1 MVAAG
6 PAGSPATE
14 QAGATSTIP
23 QGLRRAVMALTIG
36 LIIATCVFG
45 AGRVLWR
52 IISMDGGWYSY
63 PGYALS
69 QGRDPDENL
78 LPPDRLSLATP
89 GVRSLFPWENRS
101 FLLTDI
107 DWAWFE
113 LAGHG
118 EGSIV
123 AFGVLQWLAL
133 AALVGW
139 AVQRATGNPWAAGAA
154 GVAALSDVKLI
165 YESLADLRP
174 DIPLALIGVGSLC
187 FFLAFL
193 RRRSPLSF
201 IACGILVA
209 LLPLVHTT
217 GVMPAAMMLTCV
229 ALSSLIPVDGHLSKR
244 YMLACA
250 TLIAA
255 TLAIFVLRK
264 PIMDVVI
271 PTRVSLA
278 EQMAGRHDLPAM
290 LVGMVHRGVGWKLAR
305 ERQRW
310 TSYFLAGNLPQLFF
324 LLTGMVALLRSAWRR
339 RERLCLP
346 AGWLAGIAV
355 LTATDPHFVSTHLI
369 PLIAMGYVMAG
380 VGWALLL
387 DERKPLVAT
396 QGVVALAVLAFLCL
410 GLRTAQASVD
420 VEEGIHQGVSRDAVH
435 RLVTK
440 TFPGTGTTW
449 AVAPTSIWMYVPQS
463 GRTVLV
469 DDRSDPG
476 IIRTPLWR
484 RMSVLVIDSDFL
496 QWGWGKIA
504 RQGVAAGWLQ
514 PIGQVGKP
522 GDKYW
527 LEAFRV
533 RHAASAP
540 AVTRARAHAAAPGA
554 MPASGGR

>member
-6 PAGSPATE
+6 PASAAANMRAAATW
-14 QAGATSTIP
+14 AIP
-23 QGLRRAVMALTIG
+23 QGLRRAVTALTIA

-52 IISMDGGWYSY
+52 VISMDGGWYSY

-78 LPPDRLSLATP
+78 LPPDQLPLATP

-107 DWAWFE
+107 DRAWFD

-118 EGSIV
+118 EESIV

-139 AVQRATGNPWAAGAA
+139 AVNRATGNRWAAAA
-154 GVAALSDVKLI
+154 AALAALSDVKLI

-174 DIPLALIGVGSLC
+174 DIPLALIGVGGLC
-187 FFLAFL
+187 FLVNYL
-193 RRRSPLSF
+193 RRRSPVSF
-201 IACGILVA
+201 IACAILVA

-229 ALSSLIPVDGHLSKR
+229 AVSALIPVNGRLSTR

-250 TLIAA
+250 TLAAA
-255 TLAIFVLRK
+255 TLAIFFFRN
-264 PIMDVVI
+264 PIMDILI

-278 EQMAGRHDLPAM
+278 QQLAGQHDLPKM
-290 LVGMVHRGVGWKLAR
+290 LVGMAHLGVGWKLAQ

-310 TSYFLAGNLPQLFF
+310 TSYFLAGNLPQLLF
-324 LLTGMVALLRSAWRR
+324 LLTGLLALLRAAWRR
-339 RERLCLP
+339 RSEMAERLCLP

-355 LTATDPHFVSTHLI
+355 LTVTDPHFVSTHLI

-387 DERKPLVAT
+387 DDRQPMMAR
-396 QGVVALAVLAFLCL
+396 QGVVALAVLAFVCL

-420 VEEGIHQGVSRDAVH
+420 VDQGIHQGVSRAAVS
-435 RLVTK
+435 RLVDRA
-440 TFPGTGTTW
+440 FPGTGTTW
-449 AVAPTSIWMYVPQS
+449 AVGPTSIWMYVPQS
-463 GRTVLV
+463 GRTVIV

-476 IIRTPLWR
+476 VVGTALWR
-484 RMSVLVIDSDFL
+484 RMSVLIIDSDFL
-496 QWGWGKIA
+496 QWGWGRIA
-504 RQGVAAGWLQ
+504 LRGVAAGWLQ
-514 PIGQVGKP
+514 PIGRVGKP

-533 RHAASAP
+533 GHAGAP
-540 AVTRARAHAAAPGA
+540 VGV
-554 MPASGGR
+554 PADGGH

>member
-1 MVAAG
+1 MVAAE
-6 PAGSPATE
+6 PVSAPATMR
-14 QAGATSTIP
+14 AGATAAIP

-52 IISMDGGWYSY
+52 MISMDGGWYSY
-63 PGYALS
+63 PAYALS

-78 LPPDRLSLATP
+78 LPPDQLPLATP

-118 EGSIV
+118 EVSIV

-139 AVQRATGNPWAAGAA
+139 AVNRATGNPWAAAA
-154 GVAALSDVKLI
+154 AAVAALSDVKLI

-187 FFLAFL
+187 FLVDYL
-193 RRRSPLSF
+193 KRRSPLSF
-201 IACGILVA
+201 IASGILIL

-229 ALSSLIPVDGHLSKR
+229 ALSSLIPVAGHLSKR

-250 TLIAA
+250 ALAAA
-255 TLAIFVLRK
+255 TLAVFVFRK
-264 PIMDVVI
+264 PIMDVLI

-278 EQMAGRHDLPAM
+278 DQMAGRHDLPAM
-290 LVGMVHRGVGWKLAR
+290 LASMVHRGLGWKLAQ

-310 TSYFLAGNLPQLFF
+310 TSYFLAANLPQLLF
-324 LLTGMVALLRSAWRR
+324 LLTGMLALLRAAWRR
-339 RERLCLP
+339 RSQMAERLCLP

-355 LTATDPHFVSTHLI
+355 LTVTDPHFVSTHLI

-387 DERKPLVAT
+387 DERQPAMAT

-420 VEEGIHQGVSRDAVH
+420 VEQGIHQGVSRSAVS
-435 RLVTK
+435 RLVAQ

-449 AVAPTSIWMYVPQS
+449 AVGPTSIWMYVPER
-463 GRTVLV
+463 GRTVIV

-476 IIRTPLWR
+476 VVRTALWR
-484 RMSVLVIDSDFL
+484 RMRVLIIDPDFL
-496 QWGWGKIA
+496 QFGWGKVA

-514 PIGQVGKP
+514 PIGRVGKP

-533 RHAASAP
+533 RHAGAP
-540 AVTRARAHAAAPGA
+540 AVARASTRGGGAAN
-554 MPASGGR
+554 GGR